1 METIAP
7 SSDQLSALLRLLD
20 DPSPS
25 VRRALLARFTA
36 LGPETAPFLR
46 ELSHGP
52 DPALAAHAAWFL
64 NELKFSDPVAEFRTF
79 IGSLHYELETGAL
92 LLART
97 VNPGLDVGRC
107 CEQLDA
113 IAARCTELIAE
124 PASSREKCRII
135 NRVMFHEWG
144 FRGNV
149 EHYTDP
155 QNSFLNTVLTRRIG
169 LPISLS
175 LVYLLVAERL
185 GLALEPVGLPG
196 HFLVGC
202 FDDEI
207 PFYVDP
213 FDRGLFRDPD
223 EVIAFLIAQGTSPQ
237 PADLMPTAIHEVL
250 CRCCRNL
257 VHHYTVSGEPARAR
271 LFASFITDFET
282 THTRESE

>member
-1 METIAP
+1 
-7 SSDQLSALLRLLD
+7 
-20 DPSPS
+20 
-25 VRRALLARFTA
+25 
-36 LGPETAPFLR
+36 
-46 ELSHGP
+46 
-52 DPALAAHAAWFL
+52 
-64 NELKFSDPVAEFRTF
+64 
-79 IGSLHYELETGAL
+79 
-92 LLART
+92 
-97 VNPGLDVGRC
+97 VGRC

-223 EVIAFLIAQGTSPQ
+223 EVIAFLLAQGTSPQ